1 MMKTDRQKNIKN
13 HKRNLRKKKTEFL
26 ILNRDY
32 PEREL
37 DFEIDFQLSLTIAQ
51 RYEIMDKL
59 VRDGLSLMKKH
70 GHKKTPTIFARS

>member
-1 MMKTDRQKNIKN
+1 MKN
-13 HKRNLRKKKTEFL
+13 HERNLRKRKTEIL
-26 ILNRDY
+26 ILDRDD

-37 DFEIDFQLSLTIAQ
+37 DFEIYFQLSLTIAQ

-59 VRDGLSLMKKH
+59 VRDGLSLIKKH